1 MSADMRL
8 EELGVSGL
16 GEVDEPEFSG
26 MAERHRRELHVHCYR
41 MLGSF
46 EDAEDTVQETFLR
59 AWRRRETFEGRSTFR
74 AWLYRIATNA
84 CLDLL
89 AKCRPEPATGGEVL
103 WLQPYPDRLLDELPA
118 GDADEPESVAVARE
132 TIELA
137 YLVAVQHL
145 APRPRAVLILRD
157 VLGWPAKDV
166 AELLGDSVN
175 SVNSALQRA
184 RAGMR
189 EHLPAE
195 RQDWTGSEEDAE
207 TRELVRRFTD
217 ASVATDIDRLAA
229 MLRDDVRC
237 SMPPTPGLHVGR
249 DAVVNDWVQDGFAGM
264 TGLRAVPTSVNRQ
277 PAIAF
282 YHWREQE
289 GAYLPL
295 TLDVLRVTGGAIT
308 EIVTF
313 HDDQFPRFGLPERLP
328 ADGTEQSRCGRSR
341 CAAARVSRWSRRVV
355 RRVGVV
361 TRGRGS
367 WSPATA
373 SLAESSAATPGS
385 GSAAPASAP
394 SEPRPPHRA
403 SAHRHPKARTVAPH
417 TDAPMEDRHE
427 QHH

>member
-1 MSADMRL
+1 MSADTW
-8 EELGVSGL
+8 L
-16 GEVDEPEFSG
+16 GERGVGGAGEPEFTG
-26 MAERHRRELHVHCYR
+26 LAERHRRELHVHCYR

-89 AKCRPEPATGGEVL
+89 AKRRPEPATGGEVL

-118 GDADEPESVAVARE
+118 GDADEPETLAVARE

-137 YLVAVQHL
+137 YLIAVQHL

-166 AELLGDSVN
+166 ADLLGDSVN

-189 EHLPAE
+189 EHLPE
-195 RQDWTGSEEDAE
+195 QRQDWTGGQEDAG
-207 TRELVRRFTD
+207 TRELVRRFTE
-217 ASVATDIDRLAA
+217 ASVATDIPALAS

-237 SMPPTPGLHVGR
+237 SMPPTPGLQIGR
-249 DAVVNDWVQDGFAGM
+249 DAVIGDWTADGFAGM
-264 TGLRAVPTSVNRQ
+264 TGLRAVPAAANRQ
-277 PAIAF
+277 PAVAF

-295 TLDVLRVTGGAIT
+295 TLDVLRISGGAIS

-313 HDDQFPRFGLPERLP
+313 HADRFARFGLPERLP
-328 ADGTEQSRCGRSR
+328 ADGTES
-341 CAAARVSRWSRRVV
+341 
-355 RRVGVV
+355 
-361 TRGRGS
+361 
-367 WSPATA
+367 
-373 SLAESSAATPGS
+373 
-385 GSAAPASAP
+385 
-394 SEPRPPHRA
+394 
-403 SAHRHPKARTVAPH
+403 
-417 TDAPMEDRHE
+417 
-427 QHH
+427 

>member
-1 MSADMRL
+1 MRADTQL
-8 EELGVSGL
+8 EEWGVSGL
-16 GEVDEPEFSG
+16 REVDEPAFSG
-26 MAERHRRELHVHCYR
+26 LTERHRLELHVHCYR

-59 AWRRRETFEGRSTFR
+59 AWRGRETFEGRSTFR

-89 AKCRPEPATGGEVL
+89 AKRRPAPATGGEVP

-118 GDADEPESVAVARE
+118 DDADDPEAVALARE

-195 RQDWTGSEEDAE
+195 RQDWTGGEEDAS
-207 TRELVRRFTD
+207 TRELVQRYVE
-217 ASVATDIDRLAA
+217 AGVATDIHTLAA

-237 SMPPTPGLHVGR
+237 SMPPTPGLYVGR
-249 DAVVNDWVQDGFAGM
+249 DAVVNDWVESGFEGM
-264 TGLRAVPTSVNRQ
+264 EGLRAVPTTANRQ
-277 PAIAF
+277 PAVAF
-282 YHWREQE
+282 YHWQQQ
-289 GAYLPL
+289 GSAYLPL
-295 TLDVLRVTGGAIT
+295 TIDVLRITGGAIT
-308 EIVTF
+308 EITTF
-313 HDDQFPRFGLPERLP
+313 HADQFPRLGLPDHLP
-328 ADGTEQSRCGRSR
+328 A
-341 CAAARVSRWSRRVV
+341 
-355 RRVGVV
+355 
-361 TRGRGS
+361 
-367 WSPATA
+367 
-373 SLAESSAATPGS
+373 
-385 GSAAPASAP
+385 
-394 SEPRPPHRA
+394 
-403 SAHRHPKARTVAPH
+403 
-417 TDAPMEDRHE
+417 
-427 QHH
+427 

>member
-1 MSADMRL
+1 MSAKARL
-8 EELGVSGL
+8 VGL
-16 GEVDEPEFSG
+16 GEVDEPVFSG

-89 AKCRPEPATGGEVL
+89 AKRRPEPATGGEVR

-118 GDADEPESVAVARE
+118 GEADEPEAVAVARE

-145 APRPRAVLILRD
+145 APRTRAVLILRD

-195 RQDWTGSEEDAE
+195 RQDWTGGEEDAG

-217 ASVATDIDRLAA
+217 ASVATDIDGLAA
-229 MLRDDVRC
+229 LLRDDVRC
-237 SMPPTPGLHVGR
+237 SMPPTPGL
-249 DAVVNDWVQDGFAGM
+249 DGFERLK
-264 TGLRAVPTSVNRQ
+264 GLRAVQTSVNRQ
-277 PAIAF
+277 PAVAF
-282 YHWREQE
+282 YLWREQE

-295 TLDVLRVTGGAIT
+295 TIDVLRVTGGAIT
-308 EIVTF
+308 EIVVF
-313 HDDQFPRFGLPERLP
+313 HDDQFPRLGLPERLP
-328 ADGTEQSRCGRSR
+328 ADGTE
-341 CAAARVSRWSRRVV
+341 
-355 RRVGVV
+355 
-361 TRGRGS
+361 
-367 WSPATA
+367 
-373 SLAESSAATPGS
+373 
-385 GSAAPASAP
+385 
-394 SEPRPPHRA
+394 
-403 SAHRHPKARTVAPH
+403 
-417 TDAPMEDRHE
+417 
-427 QHH
+427 

>member
-8 EELGVSGL
+8 EELDVSVL
-16 GEVDEPEFSG
+16 GEIDEPAFAG
-26 MAERHRRELHVHCYR
+26 LAQRHRRELHVHCYR

-46 EDAEDTVQETFLR
+46 EDAEDAVQETFLR

-89 AKCRPEPATGGEVL
+89 AKRRPEPATGGEVL

-118 GDADEPESVAVARE
+118 GDADEPETVAVARE

-184 RAGMR
+184 RAGLR

-195 RQDWTGSEEDAE
+195 RQDWIGGEEDAG
-207 TRELVRRFTD
+207 TRELVRRYTD
-217 ASVATDIDRLAA
+217 ASVATDVDGLAA
-229 MLRDDVRC
+229 LLRDDVRC
-237 SMPPTPGLHVGR
+237 SMPPTPGLYVGR
-249 DAVVNDWVQDGFAGM
+249 DTVVNGWIEGGFEGM
-264 TGLRAVPTSVNRQ
+264 KHLRAVQTFVNRQ
-277 PAIAF
+277 PAVAF
-282 YHWREQE
+282 YLWQKQE

-295 TLDVLRVTGGAIT
+295 TIDVLRVTGGAIT

-313 HDDQFPRFGLPERLP
+313 HDDQFPRLGLPERLP
-328 ADGTEQSRCGRSR
+328 ADGTE
-341 CAAARVSRWSRRVV
+341 
-355 RRVGVV
+355 
-361 TRGRGS
+361 
-367 WSPATA
+367 
-373 SLAESSAATPGS
+373 
-385 GSAAPASAP
+385 
-394 SEPRPPHRA
+394 
-403 SAHRHPKARTVAPH
+403 
-417 TDAPMEDRHE
+417 
-427 QHH
+427 